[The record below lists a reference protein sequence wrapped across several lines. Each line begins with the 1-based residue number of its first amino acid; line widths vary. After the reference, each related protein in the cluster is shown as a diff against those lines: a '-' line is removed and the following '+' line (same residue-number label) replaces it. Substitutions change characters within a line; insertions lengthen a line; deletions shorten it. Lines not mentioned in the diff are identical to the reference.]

1 MATFTL
7 NKNERLKSRKQIE
20 QLFKEGKN
28 FVVFPYKVF
37 YVTANDQRSTTNN
50 LQFGIGVSNRNFKKA
65 VDRNRIKRLTR
76 EAWRLQKNE
85 LKALVNENKI
95 TLNVFFIFTGKEIV
109 EYNFA
114 KEKVAVILKKL
125 IKLVDEN
132 NTPHT

>member
-7 NKNERLKSRKQIE
+7 NKSERLKSRKQIE
-20 QLFKEGKN
+20 QLFKEGKS

-37 YVTANDQRSTTNN
+37 YVFTNHRQSTNEG

-65 VDRNRIKRLTR
+65 VDRNRIKRITR

-85 LKALVNENKI
+85 LKELTTKQEVPF
-95 TLNVFFIFTGKEIV
+95 NVFLIFTGKELV

-125 IKLVDEN
+125 IKLINEN
-132 NTPHT
+132 NIPHT